1 MADRYGF
8 RRCSPE
14 EIEALRAKGSRE
26 IVRALEIPTWKLPLI
41 AGHMRRLS
49 RETAHGIALFP
60 GIEDFLT
67 GLHSR
72 GVIIAVASSNGED
85 TIRRVLGPRIASMI
99 AAFECGSSMF
109 GKAARIRRIL
119 RRSGV
124 PASEAMLIGDET
136 RDVEAARKAGVASGA
151 VTWGYAKPEAFE
163 AIRPTAVFDSV
174 AAMTDFFAPTDRTG
188 NAAARG

>member
-1 MADRYGF
+1 VADRYGF

-26 IVRALEIPTWKLPLI
+26 IVRALEIPAWKLPLI
-41 AGHMRRLS
+41 A
-49 RETAHGIALFP
+49 
-60 GIEDFLT
+60 
-67 GLHSR
+67 
-72 GVIIAVASSNGED
+72 
-85 TIRRVLGPRIASMI
+85 
-99 AAFECGSSMF
+99 AFESGSSMF
-109 GKAARIRRIL
+109 GKAARIRRLL

-151 VTWGYAKPEAFE
+151 VTWGYTKPEAFE

-174 AAMTDFFAPTDRTG
+174 AAMADFLAPTDRTG